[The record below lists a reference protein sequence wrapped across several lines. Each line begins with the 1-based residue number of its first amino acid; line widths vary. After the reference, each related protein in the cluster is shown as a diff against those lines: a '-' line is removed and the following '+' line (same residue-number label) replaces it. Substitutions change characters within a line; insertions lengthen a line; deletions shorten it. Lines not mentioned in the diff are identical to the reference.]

1 MKKHL
6 WLDSLTRSRH
16 QLTMAFGLDDLR
28 FQATYWYGD
37 VDLLALERRYGQPF
51 LQKIYFHIMAF
62 EVMKLVSLAP
72 ATLDL
77 GPFAHFH
84 TPAFEQLWQQ
94 IVNQVWAQWRY
105 ENGLPHYRGPRFT
118 TASTAAIA
126 PVAIQPGAVEY
137 LSFCGGGKDSYVAM
151 KLLEGAD
158 IPYASF
164 AYSHSSYGQAQRQ
177 HTLIDGLLNHG
188 QPRARH
194 QLWAYDTLTDT
205 PLQALYP
212 EYQTQGMTA
221 AETPASIF
229 AALPLVLQYGYHYL
243 VLAHERSANV
253 GNLVWDLTGEEVNHQ
268 WGKSFAAEQLLNAYL
283 QQELI
288 SNCTYFSLLQPIHDT
303 VIFSLLSQH
312 PAGVPA
318 THSCNLQKP
327 WCCRCPKCAYVW
339 LNYMAYLDVDLV
351 NEIFPVNLF
360 DLPENQLW
368 FQQMLGLA
376 EHTPFECIGQIE
388 EARLAFELCRR
399 KGLIG
404 QAMTMYGA
412 AFARLDVQPILER
425 FFTVNRTQHQIPS
438 AFAGSILAAMERAAM
453 AMRQQILAGT
463 AQPITSPMALPP
475 DRAKNKQQEE
485 CSSNYPWN

>member
-1 MKKHL
+1 MQKHI

-16 QLTMAFGLDDLR
+16 QLTMTFGLDDLR

-37 VDLLALERRYGQPF
+37 VDLPALELLYGQPF
-51 LQKIYFHIMAF
+51 MQKIYFHIMAF

-72 ATLDL
+72 ATLDF

-94 IVNQVWAQWRY
+94 IINRVWAQWRY
-105 ENGLPHYRGPRFT
+105 ENQLPDYQGPRFCT
-118 TASTAAIA
+118 TATAETIT
-126 PVAIQPGAVEY
+126 PVATQPGAVEV
-137 LSFCGGGKDSYVAM
+137 LAFCGGGKDSYVAM
-151 KLLEGAD
+151 KLLEQAS

-164 AYSHSSYGQAQRQ
+164 AYSHSIYGQAQRQ
-177 HTLIDGLLNHG
+177 HTLINRLLDQG
-188 QPRARH
+188 QPHARH
-194 QLWAYDTLTDT
+194 QLWSYDTLTDT

-229 AALPLVLQYGYHYL
+229 AALPLVLQHGYRYL
-243 VLAHERSANV
+243 ALAHERSANV
-253 GNLVWDLTGEEVNHQ
+253 GNLVWSITGEEVNHQ
-268 WGKSFAAEQLLNAYL
+268 WGKSFAAEQLLHSYL

-303 VIFSLLSQH
+303 VIFSLLRQH

-339 LNYMAYLDVDLV
+339 LNYMAYLDEALV
-351 NEIFPVNLF
+351 NSMFQVNLF
-360 DLPENQLW
+360 DLPENQRW

-388 EARLAFELCRR
+388 EVRLAFELCRR
-399 KGLIG
+399 KGLTG
-404 QAMTMYGA
+404 QAMTMYSE
-412 AFARLDVQPILER
+412 AFPRLEVKTILER
-425 FFTVNRTQHQIPS
+425 FFTINRTEHQIP
-438 AFAGSILAAMERAAM
+438 AQFAGRILATMERAAM
-453 AMRQQILAGT
+453 AMRQQILAHT
-463 AQPITSPMALPP
+463 TQTIVYPATQPLDTVFAPVERRALLNV
-475 DRAKNKQQEE
+475 A
-485 CSSNYPWN
+485 

>member
-1 MKKHL
+1 M
-6 WLDSLTRSRH
+6 T
-16 QLTMAFGLDDLR
+16 FGLDDLR

-37 VDLLALERRYGQPF
+37 VDLPALERVYGHA
-51 LQKIYFHIMAF
+51 LMQKIYFHIMAF

-94 IVNQVWAQWRY
+94 IINQVWAQWRY
-105 ENGLPHYRGPRFT
+105 ENQLPEYQGPRFGT
-118 TASTAAIA
+118 MPTAEEIA
-126 PVAIQPGAVEY
+126 PVAIQPGTVEV

-151 KLLEGAD
+151 KLLEGAA
-158 IPYASF
+158 IPYAAF
-164 AYSHSSYGQAQRQ
+164 AYSHSLYGQAQRQ
-177 HTLIDGLLNHG
+177 HTLINGLLAHG

-205 PLQALYP
+205 PLQAFYP

-229 AALPLVLQYGYHYL
+229 AALPLVLQHGYRYL

-268 WGKSFAAEQLLNAYL
+268 WGKSFAAEQLLNNYL
-283 QQELI
+283 QQELVT
-288 SNCTYFSLLQPIHDT
+288 NCTYFSLLQPIHDT

-312 PAGVPA
+312 PVGVVA

-351 NEIFPVNLF
+351 NRMFQVNLF

-368 FQQMLGLA
+368 FRQMLGLT

-399 KGLIG
+399 KGVTG
-404 QAMTMYGA
+404 AAMTMYA
-412 AFARLDVQPILER
+412 QFFPSLNIEPIVKR
-425 FFTVNRTQHQIPS
+425 FFTVNADQTGIPPV
-438 AFAGSILAAMERAAM
+438 FAHKILPQMQRAAM
-453 AMRQQILAGT
+453 RVSQRILAQA
-463 AQPITSPMALPP
+463 AQPAMASALLTMPQYQSV
-475 DRAKNKQQEE
+475 AA
-485 CSSNYPWN
+485 